1 MPLSVY
7 FLDPEFVR
15 YLALE
20 IGIMLMLDKREVS
33 INAIL
38 ITGRLVIWSMVMA
51 PICPPVKP
59 AIDSGWIKV
68 TVLEV
73 SFAISEVLNALISAE
88 FNVAAMSALLAGKV
102 GLSDEPEVATEVELV
117 IAFFLTRSKPN
128 LTKAKNTP
136 STKYPNYRQL

>member
-73 SFAISEVLNALISAE
+73 SFAISEVFNALISAE
-88 FNVAAMSALLAGKV
+88 FNVAMSAVLAGKV
-102 GLSDEPEVATEVELV
+102 GLKDKPEVATEEELV
-117 IAFFLTRSKPN
+117 IAIFFSHGVN
-128 LTKAKNTP
+128 LTP
-136 STKYPNYRQL
+136 